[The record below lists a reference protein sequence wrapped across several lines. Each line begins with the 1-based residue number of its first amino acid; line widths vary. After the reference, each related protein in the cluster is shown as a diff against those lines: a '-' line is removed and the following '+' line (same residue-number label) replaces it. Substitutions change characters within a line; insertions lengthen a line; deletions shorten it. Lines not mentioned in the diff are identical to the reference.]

1 MTDYKLNGTDESY
14 GVVKMDNGVF
24 TTFYQR
30 NSNLWAEYE
39 AWKAL
44 GNTPDPQYS
53 LSEAKALCNEKA
65 QSDYE
70 AAIGLPYNDGVDDID
85 CTPRGR
91 EKISSAKHSGKTSVK
106 VKINR
111 GRPKTLTDSELDD
124 LIDAIDDRDDT
135 LLDTLDSTLDAIE
148 AAETLEELAP
158 YMP

>member
-1 MTDYKLNGTDESY
+1 MAEYRLNATDES
-14 GVVKMDNGVF
+14 NGV
-24 TTFYQR
+24 TRTADNR
-30 NSNLWAEYE
+30 NIPNAPGNRDWQEYIV
-39 AWKAL
+39 WKDA
-44 GNTPDPQYS
+44 GGIPDPQYS
-53 LSEAKALCNEKA
+53 LSEAKALCNTKA
-65 QSDYE
+65 QEDYE
-70 AAIGLPYNDGVDDID
+70 AAIDLPYNDGADDID

-106 VKINR
+106 VKINQ

>member
-1 MTDYKLNGTDESY
+1 MADYRLNGPDESQ
-14 GVVKMDNGVF
+14 GVF
-24 TTFYQR
+24 YR
-30 NSNLWAEYE
+30 PDRKSIPNSTGNRDWREYE
-39 AWKAL
+39 AWRDA
-44 GNTPDPQYS
+44 GGVPDPQYS
-53 LSEAKALCNEKA
+53 LSEAKFLCNEKA

-70 AAIGLPYNDGVDDID
+70 AAIDLPYNDGVDDID

-91 EKISSAKHSGKTSVK
+91 ERISSAKHSGKTSVK

-148 AAETLEELAP
+148 AAETLEDLAP